1 MLSVAGLLIIAA
13 FICTIA
19 SAWNPSK
26 VPLWISV
33 LLIVVVLLLG
43 VLPLR

>member
-1 MLSVAGLLIIAA
+1 MPHSATFVLVITA

-26 VPLWISV
+26 VPIWIPV
-33 LLIVVVLLLG
+33 FLLCVIALLTI
-43 VLPLR
+43 LPK